1 MLKIQREFGVR
12 IHNFDDLNHYDDLD
26 DVAALSAALD
36 FVVSTKVTPPL
47 IAAGVGTA
55 TKLATWRQSSWSN
68 ILLNPVGPS
77 VDIFERNTWEPWD
90 NVFNLIAEDVF
101 KQTKNWS
108 SL

>member
-1 MLKIQREFGVR
+1 MLKIQSEFGVR
-12 IHNFDDLNHYDDLD
+12 VHNFDDLNHYDDLD

-36 FVVSTKVTPPL
+36 FVVSTKMTVSL

-77 VDIFERNTWEPWD
+77 VDILKETHGSHGTMC
-90 NVFNLIAEDVF
+90 L
-101 KQTKNWS
+101 T
-108 SL
+108 